1 MNDNDSFISL
11 MKFDY
16 CNVNGNNMFSNNRK
30 FITINIYKNPAH
42 I

>member
-16 CNVNGNNMFSNNRK
+16 CNVNGNDIVKQSKVYHDKHF
-30 FITINIYKNPAH
+30 
-42 I
+42 